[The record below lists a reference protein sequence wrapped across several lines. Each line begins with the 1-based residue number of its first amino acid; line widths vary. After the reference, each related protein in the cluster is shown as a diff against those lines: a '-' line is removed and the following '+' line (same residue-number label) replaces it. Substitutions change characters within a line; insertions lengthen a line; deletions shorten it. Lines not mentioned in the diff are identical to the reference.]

1 MHSLTPPI
9 SILKLESYTWSAYGR
24 RSIYAI
30 DQKSWNYKPI
40 MKNNKITQPE
50 NLLETLFSSQ
60 PFFELKM
67 RSLFLFTILLSNII
81 LNSDGQTLRGSRMAQ
96 ESDTS
101 PASVAEK
108 VAGQVDVDA
117 VRSNVTSAVEDV
129 NVTEVVG
136 IVKDI
141 NATEVVGN
149 ITDVVD
155 AVKDINATEVVG
167 NVTEAVEDAVDTI
180 KDLDSNEVLDA
191 VSENIDVELVQ
202 ETVGS
207 AVENVAEN
215 VAENVDVDKVT
226 EIAGSVA
233 TGLSESDLT
242 GTVQGIR
249 DGDLSPEEAAEEA
262 AEAAAEAAQSVASN
276 VAENIDVESVTA
288 TATEAIGAATEEG
301 REFIGNVAEN
311 ADVDGAD
318 VMNTADCILDC
329 GSSCEADG
337 GSAFKIFRCTQTCIT
352 EGCAP

>member
-1 MHSLTPPI
+1 MV
-9 SILKLESYTWSAYGR
+9 
-24 RSIYAI
+24 
-30 DQKSWNYKPI
+30 
-40 MKNNKITQPE
+40 
-50 NLLETLFSSQ
+50 
-60 PFFELKM
+60 
-67 RSLFLFTILLSNII
+67 
-81 LNSDGQTLRGSRMAQ
+81 Q
-96 ESDTS
+96 ESDT
-101 PASVAEK
+101 PPVSVAEK

-141 NATEVVGN
+141 NATEVFGN

-155 AVKDINATEVVG
+155 VVKDINTTEVVG

-180 KDLDSNEVLDA
+180 KDLNSAQVLDA

-207 AVENVAEN
+207 TVENVAGN

-249 DGDLSPEEAAEEA
+249 DGDLSPEE
-262 AEAAAEAAQSVASN
+262 AAEAAQSVASN